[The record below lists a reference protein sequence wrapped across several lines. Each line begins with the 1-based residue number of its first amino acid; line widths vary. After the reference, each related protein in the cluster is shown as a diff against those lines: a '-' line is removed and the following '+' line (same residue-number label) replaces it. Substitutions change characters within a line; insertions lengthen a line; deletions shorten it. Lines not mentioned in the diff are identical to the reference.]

1 MKTLQTYI
9 YQIKKITTNKTF
21 ITKHKTKPT
30 YFTRN
35 TAKLT
40 FDKLITYQLSLPKQS
55 AQISLNK
62 IIKQNKWKFTMNKQ
76 SLFDAREKLN
86 HTAFIDLNNNHFLK
100 DYAYNNKNNNTKTF
114 HNHRVI
120 AVDGSIFDVPYGAK
134 EFGTLKTPGE
144 PSPKARAIAF
154 VDILNE
160 YILRAQLQPCNI
172 GEANITKQM
181 LNEYWQTSQN
191 NNSNISDLFLFD
203 RGFFSR
209 ALAQSIYDH
218 NAYFLFRVHS
228 HSLREVQ
235 VANKPDQVVVRRE
248 KGKPDLV
255 LRVINYVLPTGEVEK
270 LVTNIFDVSFSV
282 EVFGELYG
290 LRWGVETCF
299 RSLKSR
305 LQIENFSSAK
315 RELILQ
321 DFFASVFVY
330 NLMVAS
336 IAEATLRV
344 AVKQCKYVYRVNKNV
359 AIGEVRDLL
368 IGSFCED
375 DLVRRGVL
383 FDCAMDVLRRNVV
396 PVRPGRSYVR
406 MVKYGSTKFHINNK
420 SGL

>member
-1 MKTLQTYI
+1 M
-9 YQIKKITTNKTF
+9 
-21 ITKHKTKPT
+21 
-30 YFTRN
+30 
-35 TAKLT
+35 
-40 FDKLITYQLSLPKQS
+40 
-55 AQISLNK
+55 
-62 IIKQNKWKFTMNKQ
+62 
-76 SLFDAREKLN
+76 
-86 HTAFIDLNNNHFLK
+86 
-100 DYAYNNKNNNTKTF
+100 
-114 HNHRVI
+114 
-120 AVDGSIFDVPYGAK
+120 
-134 EFGTLKTPGE
+134 
-144 PSPKARAIAF
+144 
-154 VDILNE
+154 
-160 YILRAQLQPCNI
+160 
-172 GEANITKQM
+172 
-181 LNEYWQTSQN
+181 
-191 NNSNISDLFLFD
+191 
-203 RGFFSR
+203 
-209 ALAQSIYDH
+209 
-218 NAYFLFRVHS
+218 HS

-270 LVTNIFDVSFSV
+270 LVTNIFDASFSV
-282 EVFGELYG
+282 AVFGELYG